1 MPVFTDERGRLIAIE
16 FGDLPFQPRRCF
28 VVTAPGR
35 QAERG
40 GHEAECREVIVLL
53 RGSVR
58 MQLVHGGDVTECRL
72 TEPGS
77 TALID
82 LHDRVDY
89 QLESADAEIL
99 VLAEHPFRT
108 RAR

>member
-1 MPVFTDERGRLIAIE
+1 MPVFTDERGRLVAIE

-35 QAERG
+35 QADRG
-40 GHEAECREVIVLL
+40 GHAAECREVIVLL

-58 MQLVHGGDVTECRL
+58 VRLVHEGDVTECRL
-72 TEPGS
+72 SEPGS
-77 TALID
+77 TVLVDRHD
-82 LHDRVDY
+82 LVDY
-89 QLESADAEIL
+89 QLESADTEIL
-99 VLAEHPFRT
+99 VLADQPFRT